1 MNNKIRVIIADDEP
15 LAREAISLR
24 LARLE
29 NYEIIAQADNGEDAL
44 LLVNTLMPDVV
55 FLDINMPK
63 LSGLEAAATLKQY
76 SQAHVVF
83 ISAYEEFALQ
93 AFRHNALDYITKPI
107 DDQEFSEVL
116 AKIKQRMAESY
127 SENSKGEAAIDELQH
142 PHYLKRMSLK
152 EGDEL
157 VLVETGQIQSITSVK
172 DYLCIKVAGKT
183 YIQRQTMSQMES
195 LLDPTRF
202 LRIHRSHIVNLE
214 YVNGMIQ
221 KDKGDFLQCAD
232 ELIPV
237 SRRHKKSVKAVLQ
250 SIG

>member
-1 MNNKIRVIIADDEP
+1 MNNTIRVIIADDEP

-44 LLVNTLMPDVV
+44 LLANKLMPDVV

-63 LSGLEAAATLKQY
+63 LTGLDAAATLKQY
-76 SQAHVVF
+76 SQAHIVF
-83 ISAYEEFALQ
+83 ITAYEKFALQ

-116 AKIKQRMAESY
+116 GKIKQRMDESCR
-127 SENSKGEAAIDELQH
+127 ENHQEPLPVDELKASL
-142 PHYLKRMSLK
+142 YLKRMSLK

-157 VLVETGQIQSITSVK
+157 VLVETKQIQTITSVK

-183 YIQRQTMSQMES
+183 YVQRQTMSQMES

-202 LRIHRSHIVNLE
+202 LRTHRSHIVNLE
-214 YVNGMIQ
+214 YVIGMIR

-232 ELIPV
+232 ELVPV
-237 SRRHKKSVKAVLQ
+237 SRRYKKSVKAFLQ
-250 SIG
+250 TIE